1 MPTEYR
7 TTGDSLTPLGATL
20 KQRVSGGLQAV
31 DLTDLT
37 VKALVRNAAGTVVV
51 AETTTGVVVVSAAAG
66 QVSYDFPTGASALP
80 AGTYYVYFA
89 VYGTAGDATEYDTYP
104 TAGPAANR
112 LEVVMTDR

>member
-20 KQRVSGGLQAV
+20 KRRATGGLQATN
-31 DLTDLT
+31 LTGLT
-37 VKALVRNAAGTVVV
+37 VKAEVHNAAGTVVV

-66 QVSYDFPTGASALP
+66 QVSYDFPSGASALP

-89 VYGTAGDATEYDTYP
+89 VYGAGGESTEFDTYP

>member
-7 TTGDSLTPLGATL
+7 TL

-31 DLTDLT
+31 NLTGKT
-37 VKALVRNAAGTVVV
+37 IKVEVRNTAGMVVV
-51 AETTTGVVVVSAAAG
+51 AETTTGVAVVSAAAG
-66 QVSYDFPTGASALP
+66 QVSYDFPAGASALP

-89 VYGTAGDATEYDTYP
+89 VYGSGGESTEFDTYP

-112 LEVVMTDR
+112 LEVVVTDR